1 MKNKI
6 KFIGILLIFIGIIL
20 IIFGAL
26 RIHFDQT
33 NIDYISETS
42 AENES
47 NFTIKIMNNYT
58 KDIFT
63 QNKIREGVLV
73 GELVKEE
80 QENNPDISTAVAQER
95 ISETD
100 STNIWWLSCVL
111 FQECRGL
118 NDEAQIAVASVI
130 MNRVKSDKFP
140 NTIFEVIVQPGQYA
154 FVNDEIIWGEP
165 DERTIKNAEYV
176 YWNGSQIPENVLFQA
191 EFIQESGVWK
201 QMTINIFVTNR
212 DFCID

>member
-33 NIDYISETS
+33 NIDYISETL

-63 QNKIREGVLV
+63 QNKIREGVSV
-73 GELVKEE
+73 GVLVKEE

-100 STNIWWLSCVL
+100 STNIWWLSCAL
-111 FQECRGL
+111 YHECRVL
-118 NDEAQIAVASVI
+118 DDEAQIAVASVI

-154 FVNDEIIWGEP
+154 FVNDEIICGEP

-191 EFIQESGVWK
+191 EFIQGSGVWK
-201 QMTINIFVTNR
+201 QIDNQY
-212 DFCID
+212 FCYE

>member
-63 QNKIREGVLV
+63 QNKIREGVSV

-80 QENNPDISTAVAQER
+80 QENDPNISTAVAQER

-100 STNIWWLSCVL
+100 STNIWWLSCAL
-111 FQECRGL
+111 YHECRGL

-140 NTIFEVIVQPGQYA
+140 NTIFEVLIQPGQYA

-165 DERTIKNAEYV
+165 DERAIKNAEYV
-176 YWNGSQIPENVLFQA
+176 YWNGSQIPENV
-191 EFIQESGVWK
+191 
-201 QMTINIFVTNR
+201 IF
-212 DFCID
+212 

>member
-1 MKNKI
+1 MKNKM

-47 NFTIKIMNNYT
+47 KFTIRIMNNYT
-58 KDIFT
+58 KEVFA
-63 QNKIREGVLV
+63 QNKINAGTSV

-80 QENNPDISTAVAQER
+80 QENNSDISTAVAQER

-100 STNIWWLSCVL
+100 STNIWWLSCAL
-111 FQECRGL
+111 YHECRGL

-140 NTIFEVIVQPGQYA
+140 NTIFEVITQPGQYA
-154 FVNDEIIWGEP
+154 FVVDEIIWGEP
-165 DERTIKNAEYV
+165 DERAMRNAEYV

-191 EFIQESGVWK
+191 EFIQGSGVWK
-201 QMTINIFVTNR
+201 Q
-212 DFCID
+212 IDNQYFSYE

>member
-63 QNKIREGVLV
+63 QNKIREGVSV

-80 QENNPDISTAVAQER
+80 QGNNSDISTAVAQER

-100 STNIWWLSCVL
+100 STNIWWLSCAL
-111 FQECRGL
+111 YHECRDL
-118 NDEAQIAVASVI
+118 NDEEQIAVASVI

-140 NTIFEVIVQPGQYA
+140 NTIFEVITQPGQYA
-154 FVNDEIIWGEP
+154 FVVDEIIWGEP
-165 DERTIKNAEYV
+165 DERAMKNAEYV
-176 YWNGSQIPENVLFQA
+176 YWNGSQIPEKVLFQA
-191 EFIQESGVWK
+191 EFIQGSGVWK
-201 QMTINIFVTNR
+201 HIDNQY
-212 DFCID
+212 FCYE

>member
-63 QNKIREGVLV
+63 QNKIREGVSV

-118 NDEAQIAVASVI
+118 NNEAQIAVASVI

-140 NTIFEVIVQPGQYA
+140 NTIFEVITQPGQYA
-154 FVNDEIIWGEP
+154 FVVDEIIWGEP
-165 DERTIKNAEYV
+165 DERAMKNAEYV

-191 EFIQESGVWK
+191 EFIQGSGVWK
-201 QMTINIFVTNR
+201 QIDNQY
-212 DFCID
+212 FCYE

>member
-42 AENES
+42 AKNES

-63 QNKIREGVLV
+63 
-73 GELVKEE
+73 
-80 QENNPDISTAVAQER
+80 
-95 ISETD
+95 
-100 STNIWWLSCVL
+100 
-111 FQECRGL
+111 
-118 NDEAQIAVASVI
+118 
-130 MNRVKSDKFP
+130 
-140 NTIFEVIVQPGQYA
+140 
-154 FVNDEIIWGEP
+154 
-165 DERTIKNAEYV
+165 
-176 YWNGSQIPENVLFQA
+176 
-191 EFIQESGVWK
+191 
-201 QMTINIFVTNR
+201 
-212 DFCID
+212 